1 VRMRFVGLPMIV
13 KYPPYDSGLLSG
25 QQLRHGPEIVDPAA
39 AAWQARS
46 PAYFIRIRAPG
57 L

>member
-1 VRMRFVGLPMIV
+1 MRMRFVGLPMIV